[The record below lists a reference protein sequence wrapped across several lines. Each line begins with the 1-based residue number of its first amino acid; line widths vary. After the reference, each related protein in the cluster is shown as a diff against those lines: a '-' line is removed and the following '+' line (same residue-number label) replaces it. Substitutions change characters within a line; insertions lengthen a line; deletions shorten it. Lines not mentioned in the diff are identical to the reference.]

1 MKFKMKKINKI
12 NKINK
17 LLVGKII
24 YVWFVMK
31 KKLIMILYIWIANIN
46 FVKNVLLKYAKWIII
61 NKI

>member
-1 MKFKMKKINKI
+1 MNNL

-17 LLVGKII
+17 LLVSKII

-61 NKI
+61 NQI